1 MTNFDYINF
10 EDITG
15 STLLMQS
22 VAKNDI
28 DNVKELIKLGSN
40 INHENLN
47 NDNILTLALKLEDK
61 TLIHTIFPNIEK
73 YTHQKFSSKLINS
86 LYANLTHED
95 TKILLLYPFDLTLSN
110 AIRNSDYELTKVLLE
125 KGVVFDFEAFSYL
138 NTMTREK
145 RWVEFLELF
154 EQFGLN
160 KKDERFASHSLK
172 LCPKQVVW
180 NYLINND
187 YTVNISI
194 FDKLGQIEIGQKEFK
209 ALFLNKLNEK
219 TYKEVDLW
227 ELEHLR
233 INNLNPVFEF
243 VNYVIEKNWDIN
255 FENDNDKQKCG
266 NGHIFYMIDQ
276 LYYSSL
282 HFKSESQEY
291 ENVRYDKLNQLYKI
305 LLEKADLNQ
314 KPFGNPLY
322 FEAFHNLLLFKE
334 QIPILDKLDFS
345 LIDYSGENNILNHLL
360 ERSDAQFSK
369 NFGEIFLKEL
379 SLFHELL
386 DKYQFN
392 VDEKNKH
399 GQSFFTNILSFFLRS
414 TSINFNDDK
423 FKPYKNQITDLLLK
437 IIDTQNI
444 DLNQKIGSENL
455 SIQETLDKVKST
467 KDKLLTEKI
476 YMQLSIKPTKNSSK
490 KIKI

>member
-10 EDITG
+10 QDITG

-145 RWVEFLELF
+145 KWVEFLELF

-160 KKDERFASHSLK
+160 KKDERFTSHSLK

-233 INNLNPVFEF
+233 IHNLNPVFEF

-255 FENDNDKQKCG
+255 FENDSDKQKCG

-276 LYYSSL
+276 LYSYSL
-282 HFKSESQEY
+282 QFKNKNQEY

-414 TSINFNDDK
+414 TGINFNDDK